1 MMSGDDDNGMLVDDP
16 KFPSPPP
23 KRWRVYCDGE
33 LVEAYDSAREA
44 WEGYMEHKEKILPVL
59 LKTLKR
65 AKGVYSFRD
74 SSRNVGFLEFRK
86 IAQGGK

>member
-1 MMSGDDDNGMLVDDP
+1 MSGDDADGMLVDDP
-16 KFPSPPP
+16 NFPSPPT

-33 LVEAYDSAREA
+33 LVEAYDTAREA
-44 WEGYMEHKEKILPVL
+44 WVGYMEHEKILPVL

-74 SSRNVGFLEFRK
+74 CSKTVGFLEFRK

>member
-1 MMSGDDDNGMLVDDP
+1 
-16 KFPSPPP
+16 
-23 KRWRVYCDGE
+23 
-33 LVEAYDSAREA
+33 
-44 WEGYMEHKEKILPVL
+44 VL

-74 SSRNVGFLEFRK
+74 WTKNVGFLEFRK

>member
-1 MMSGDDDNGMLVDDP
+1 MSGDDHNDMLVED
-16 KFPSPPP
+16 PPP
-23 KRWRVYCDGE
+23 SKRWRVYCDGD
-33 LVEAYDSAREA
+33 LVEAYDSAKEA
-44 WEGYMEHKEKILPVL
+44 WEGYAHHREKILPVL

-74 SSRNVGFLEFRK
+74 WSKNVGYLEFRK